1 MVLSVGVAAAGIY
14 FARVVYIR
22 RSELADAW
30 KSKYPGV
37 YRFLFNKYYID
48 EVYDTVIVTP
58 TVKVSEGFLWKGI
71 DVKVIDGIVNGS
83 AKLIGMIAEVIRKV
97 QTGIAQQYATI
108 FVGGIL
114 FLLIWLIIK

>member
-1 MVLSVGVAAAGIY
+1 LSVGVAAGGIY
-14 FARVVYIR
+14 FARVVYLR
-22 RSELADAW
+22 RSELAVAW
-30 KSKYPGV
+30 KAKYGGW

-58 TVKVSEGFLWKGI
+58 MVQVSEGFLWKGI
-71 DVKVIDGIVNGS
+71 DVKVIDGMVNGS
-83 AKLIGMIAEVIRKV
+83 AKLIAMIADVIRRV

-114 FLLIWLIIK
+114 LLLIWLIIK